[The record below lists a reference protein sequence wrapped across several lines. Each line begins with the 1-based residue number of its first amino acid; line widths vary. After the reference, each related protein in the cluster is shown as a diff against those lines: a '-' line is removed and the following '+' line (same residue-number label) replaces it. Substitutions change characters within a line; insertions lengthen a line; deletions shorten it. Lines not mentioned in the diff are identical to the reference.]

1 MNVITCTEL
10 SAVCDRVCV
19 PLMNIFSRG
28 DNCRNR
34 KQSINLQL
42 TSLVSLLGIYLSL
55 SLHHGYLEMI
65 YLSIH
70 CHHQN
75 DSCINMGSDES
86 HFIVSLTVR
95 DKATRP
101 VSTQLSKR
109 KESQSGFEPRSRPLL
124 TLPLGQTGSRLLMM
138 K

>member
-1 MNVITCTEL
+1 MEVGEEGERL
-10 SAVCDRVCV
+10 
-19 PLMNIFSRG
+19 P
-28 DNCRNR
+28 
-34 KQSINLQL
+34 
-42 TSLVSLLGIYLSL
+42 IYLSQQ
-55 SLHHGYLEMI
+55 
-65 YLSIH
+65 

-109 KESQSGFEPRSRPLL
+109 KESQSGFEPRSRIC
-124 TLPLGQTGSRLLMM
+124 LPYR
-138 K
+138 